1 MQVSVRKYGSTVALA
16 TILCT
21 ALSGCGD
28 SGVPTYRAGGSVK
41 FPDGRPLKAGIVS
54 FQPIDSSVRVS
65 TRGYL
70 REDGSFELS
79 TFKQGDGAI
88 EGEHRVLIMPQG
100 PHEGPQPGKPALR
113 LPIHPRFT
121 RYETS
126 KLRYTVTRYPEKNHF
141 DIVVE
146 PPRR

>member
-1 MQVSVRKYGSTVALA
+1 MQVSVRSYASTVILA
-16 TILCT
+16 TIVCAT
-21 ALSGCGD
+21 VSGCAE
-28 SGVPTYRAGGSVK
+28 SGIPTYRAGGSVK

-54 FQPIDSSVRVS
+54 FQPIDSNERVS
-65 TRGYL
+65 PRGYL

-79 TFKQGDGAI
+79 TFKEGDGAI

-100 PHEGPQPGKPALR
+100 PHDGPQPGRPAPR

-126 KLRYTVTRYPEKNHF
+126 KLRYTVSRDPEKNHF

-146 PPRR
+146 RPRR